1 MRDYAQDRL
10 IAGSVL
16 ASLFLHAAITIVLV
30 LAPATRRLEPMLER
44 TIEVEILTSPPAPAP
59 TSEQQPQP
67 QPPASTAREVEP
79 QPAPQS
85 APPPETEITGP
96 RAGPE
101 AVPAMMHPTHMLSE
115 KILADPRS
123 RKARETLP
131 KLAPEER
138 MEQLCSLEAMAQVEA
153 WQKAFQPDSLV
164 AYAMADTKVAG
175 DTLFADGAAI
185 HSKHQWYNLK
195 FQCDLTSDH
204 KKVTAFAFQVGDAI
218 PTRDWESHDLPADSK
233 HLD

>member
-1 MRDYAQDRL
+1 MRDYARDRL
-10 IAGSVL
+10 ITGSIL
-16 ASLFLHAAITIVLV
+16 ASLFLHAAIAIVLV

-44 TIEVEILTSPPAPAP
+44 TIEVEILASPPPPTP
-59 TSEQQPQP
+59 TSEPQPQP
-67 QPPASTAREVEP
+67 QPSIAREAEP
-79 QPAPQS
+79 LPAPAQS
-85 APPPETEITGP
+85 APPPATEATRPGP
-96 RAGPE
+96 VPE
-101 AVPAMMHPTHMLSE
+101 APLAMMRPTHMLSE

-131 KLAPEER
+131 KLESEER
-138 MEQLCSLEAMAQVEA
+138 MVQLCSLEAMAQVEA

-164 AYAMADTKVAG
+164 AYAMTDTKVAG
-175 DTLFADGAAI
+175 DTLFADGAAF

-204 KKVTAFAFQVGDAI
+204 KKVTAFAFHVGDAI
-218 PTRDWESHDLPADSK
+218 PARDWESHDLPADGK